1 MGMVITFAEL
11 PLVSSCTAFNAL
23 NCMRAQWRWDLRML
37 SSLISMEQ
45 RVVIMAQ
52 SVTLREI
59 LVKFQFFLD
68 KGFTTFIHLVH

>member
-1 MGMVITFAEL
+1 MGMMITIVEL
-11 PLVSSCTAFNAL
+11 PFASSCTVFNAL

-52 SVTLREI
+52 LVTLRVI

-68 KGFTTFIHLVH
+68 KGFTTFIHLVY

>member
-1 MGMVITFAEL
+1 MGMVIKFAEL
-11 PLVSSCTAFNAL
+11 PFASSCTTLNAL
-23 NCMRAQWRWDLRML
+23 NCTRAQWRWDLRML

-52 SVTLREI
+52 SEI

-68 KGFTTFIHLVH
+68 KGFTTFIHLVY

>member
-1 MGMVITFAEL
+1 MGMITFAEL
-11 PLVSSCTAFNAL
+11 PFASSCTVFNAL
-23 NCMRAQWRWDLRML
+23 NWMRAQWRWDLRML

-52 SVTLREI
+52 SEI

-68 KGFTTFIHLVH
+68 KGFTAFIHLVY